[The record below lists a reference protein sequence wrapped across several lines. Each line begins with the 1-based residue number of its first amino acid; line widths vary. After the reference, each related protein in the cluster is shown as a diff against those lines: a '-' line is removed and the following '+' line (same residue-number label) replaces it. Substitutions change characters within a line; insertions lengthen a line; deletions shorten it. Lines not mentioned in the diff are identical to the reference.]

1 MTIKAVYFDFGGVIL
16 RTEDKLPRTQLGA
29 AFGLSYEQI
38 EAIVF
43 GGGRYSSAARASLG
57 AVTEEAHWLAV
68 LRSLNLSPD
77 HRTRIADQFF
87 AGDQIDWEI
96 VNFLRNL
103 RQTHKV
109 GLISNAWDG
118 LRAYIRRE
126 KIEDAFDVMIISAE
140 VRMAKP
146 GPGIYQHALDAL
158 GVKAEEAVF
167 VDDFI
172 ENIEACRKLG
182 WHGIHF
188 RSREQALGE
197 LKALLA
203 G

>member
-1 MTIKAVYFDFGGVIL
+1 MTIKAVYFDLGGVIV
-16 RTEDKLPRTQLGA
+16 RTEDKAPRTKLGEE
-29 AFGLSYEQI
+29 FGMSYQQI
-38 EAIVF
+38 EQVVF
-43 GGGRYSSAARASLG
+43 GGGPYGSGARASLG

-68 LRSLNLSPD
+68 LRSLNLPPD
-77 HRTRIADQFF
+77 HRIRIADQFF
-87 AGDQIDWEI
+87 AGDRIDWEI
-96 VNFLRNL
+96 IETLRSL

-118 LRAYIRRE
+118 LRPFIRRE
-126 KIEDAFDVMIISAE
+126 KFEDAFDDMIISAE

-146 GPGIYQHALDAL
+146 GPGIYRHALDAL
-158 GVKAEEAVF
+158 GAKPEESVF

-172 ENIEACRKLG
+172 ENIEACRQLG

-197 LKALLA
+197 LKEILA
-203 G
+203 R